1 MVTSKEILVIADN
14 NPNGL
19 AGIVLIAL
27 LTFIIVNI
35 VSIRISK
42 RKAQRLE
49 EIKKKIARRYEQL
62 EYEREM
68 EVNRNNAK
76 DQNIRF
82 DR

>member
-35 VSIRISK
+35 VNIRISK

-49 EIKKKIARRYEQL
+49 EIRKKIARRHEQL